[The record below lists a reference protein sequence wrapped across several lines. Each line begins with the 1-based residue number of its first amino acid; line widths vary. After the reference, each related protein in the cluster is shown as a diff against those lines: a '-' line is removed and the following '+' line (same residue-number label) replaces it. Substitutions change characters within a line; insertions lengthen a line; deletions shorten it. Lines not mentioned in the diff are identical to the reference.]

1 MHRHDLVRGWVL
13 AGSLA
18 LAVSPASAKNPQ
30 YVSRARI
37 GAALGATP
45 MARGDAAR
53 SAISA
58 EALPPRLALQA
69 ERRVVGGI
77 ATGMLSDGR
86 GRLIIAPL
94 TPSLVQ
100 LSPRGDV
107 EWTRS
112 LGDSPAVVQP
122 VLTSD
127 GTRVVLTA
135 TNQVFGFDPSGR
147 LKFKRQLEAGFG
159 VSADLLPLV
168 DGSVVIALGN
178 RVLRLSSSGQLQ
190 DSANTG
196 SKVLSLL
203 ATQGLGSAHDG
214 VLALTSSGALLRWRT
229 PHPPRR
235 IANLSGVPKGAVL
248 AGRHLLVI
256 LEGNRLVDVDL
267 PTLTQHTRWRLSG
280 AEVLDSPIALPG
292 GDTLSWT
299 TDGLL
304 LRHTRAGAEMLRVSL
319 EPGVSGPS
327 PVTQSPVLAD
337 KNGRFAFSR
346 AGVGLGIVEPDGALH
361 FVEGASCD
369 VPVSLIDAGGG
380 RFALGC
386 RSGVLWLLKAQD

>member
-1 MHRHDLVRGWVL
+1 
-13 AGSLA
+13 
-18 LAVSPASAKNPQ
+18 
-30 YVSRARI
+30 
-37 GAALGATP
+37 

-53 SAISA
+53 SALTA
-58 EALPPRLALQA
+58 TALPDRLALQA

-77 ATGMLSDGR
+77 GTGMLSDGQ
-86 GRLIIAPL
+86 GRLIVATL
-94 TPSLVQ
+94 TPNLVQ
-100 LSPRGDV
+100 LAPNGDV

-135 TNQVFGFDPSGR
+135 TGHLLGFDPSGR
-147 LKFKRQLEAGFG
+147 LRFKRRLEAGLAAG
-159 VSADLLPLV
+159 ADLLPLH
-168 DGSVVIALGN
+168 DGTVVISLGN
-178 RVLRLSSSGQLQ
+178 RVLRVSSAGQLQ
-190 DSANTG
+190 DSASTG
-196 SKVLSLL
+196 SKVMSLL
-203 ATQGLGSAHDG
+203 ATHGLGSAHDG
-214 VLALTSSGALLRWRT
+214 VLALTNSGALLRWRA

-235 IANLSGVPKGAVL
+235 IATLSGVPKGAVL
-248 AGRHLLVI
+248 SGRSLLVV
-256 LEGNRLVDVDL
+256 LEGNKLVDIDL
-267 PTLTQHTRWRLSG
+267 PTLTHHTRWNLSG
-280 AEVLDSPIALPG
+280 VQVLDGPIALPG

-304 LRHTRAGAEMLRVSL
+304 LRHTRAGAEALRVSL

-337 KNGRFAFSR
+337 RQGRFAFARS
-346 AGVGLGIVEPDGALH
+346 GVGLGIVEPDGALH

-386 RSGVLWLLKAQD
+386 RSGVLWLLNSQKK